1 MSVSHKPV
9 EQIDETVVRV
19 LRGARANDTAA
30 LPKQHTYRTPQCLPV
45 SRVLAVAK
53 SVRGAWTATE
63 QQHLDGCAFCR
74 KVFAA
79 FNDGQTAPA
88 TDDETT
94 TVVNFAASDETTH
107 VDPAPRAKPGDGA
120 PPAKK

>member
-9 EQIDETVVRV
+9 QPIDETIARV

-30 LPKQHTYRTPQCLPV
+30 LPKQHTHRTPQCLPV

-53 SVRGAWTATE
+53 SVRGAWTAAE

-74 KVFAA
+74 GVFAA
-79 FNDGQTAPA
+79 FNGGQTAPA

-94 TVVNFAASDETTH
+94 TVINFSASDETTH
-107 VDPAPRAKPGDGA
+107 IDPAPRAKPGDGT
-120 PPAKK
+120 PPTGK